1 MALSEAVDFFP
12 GPEGTFLRRPIRLR
26 ARGSSVG
33 EDSMGFQRAFCVFWE
48 REKKGPEGRKNRGEK
63 SRIRWAGPEILHTLL
78 PVVFRVFGDT
88 GSQAGQTSKT
98 CLPILHGR
106 DLFSGRLRPLY

>member
-1 MALSEAVDFFP
+1 MAESSGLLGRRGLYGLSA
-12 GPEGTFLRRPIRLR
+12 GFLRFL
-26 ARGSSVG
+26 G
-33 EDSMGFQRAFCVFWE
+33 EG
-48 REKKGPEGRKNRGEK
+48 KKGPEGGKNRGEK

-78 PVVFRVFGDT
+78 PVVFRVFFGDT

-106 DLFSGRLRPLY
+106 DLFSGRLRPLS